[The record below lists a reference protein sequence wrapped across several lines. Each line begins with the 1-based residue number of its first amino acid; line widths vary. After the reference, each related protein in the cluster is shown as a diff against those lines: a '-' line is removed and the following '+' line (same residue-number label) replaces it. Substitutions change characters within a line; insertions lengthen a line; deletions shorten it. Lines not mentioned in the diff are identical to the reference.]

1 MNINTELTGARVYIR
16 DYRPAD
22 LDFAAGMW
30 LDEENGRYLS
40 DPARDYV
47 DEAFQRALD
56 TLQDSETGCYLTVC
70 LNGTGERVGTCC
82 LFPDERREEYDIGY
96 CIHKSRWGQ
105 GLAAEAV
112 GLLVDWVRAQGGRRV
127 TAEVADANLPSRALL
142 EKLGFSMGRPSEF
155 KRYHMDV
162 CYPSHIYQL
171 ILEPVK
177 VALGER
183 TAETAA
189 CSFARMDN
197 DAIRKTLPMKAKTA
211 EEAAADFQASQL
223 PGASSFGRTILAD
236 GRHVGDVWCYGIDP
250 GGTPSAMVSYCVF
263 EQDLWNQGVAS
274 QALGLFLR
282 DAGPN
287 FGLRTVG
294 AFTFADNLP
303 SLRVLEKNGFHL
315 AEEFTD
321 DGVLSRYYQLDLRQ
335 EGTRHD

>member
-1 MNINTELTGARVYIR
+1 MKINTELTGARVYIR

-30 LDEENGRYLS
+30 LDGENGRYLS

-82 LFPDERREEYDIGY
+82 LFPDECREGYDIGY
-96 CIHKSRWGQ
+96 CVHKSRWGQ

-155 KRYHMDV
+155 KKYHMDV
-162 CYPSHIYQL
+162 RYPSHIYQL
-171 ILEPVK
+171 TLEPLNIT
-177 VALGER
+177 LGER
-183 TAETAA
+183 TAESAA
-189 CSFARMDN
+189 RSFERMN
-197 DAIRKTLPMKAKTA
+197 TPAIRATLPLKARTA
-211 EEAAADFQASQL
+211 EEAAEEFRASQL

-236 GRHVGDVWCYGIDP
+236 GRHVGDVWCYGIRPDSAP
-250 GGTPSAMVSYCVF
+250 AAMVSYCVF
-263 EQDLWNQGVAS
+263 EPSLRGRGAAS
-274 QALGLFLR
+274 QALGRFLPEV
-282 DAGPN
+282 AGKY
-287 FGLRTVG
+287 GLKTVG

-303 SLRVLEKNGFHL
+303 SLRVLEKNGFRL
-315 AEEFTD
+315 AEEFTE
-321 DGVLSRYYQLDLRQ
+321 DGAASRYYQLDLNQ
-335 EGTRHD
+335 EKA

>member
-1 MNINTELTGARVYIR
+1 MKINTELTGARVYIR

-30 LDEENGRYLS
+30 LDGENGRYLS

-82 LFPDERREEYDIGY
+82 LFPDECREGYDIGY
-96 CIHKSRWGQ
+96 CVHKSRWGQ

-155 KRYHMDV
+155 KKYHMDV
-162 CYPSHIYQL
+162 RYPSHIYQL
-171 ILEPVK
+171 TLEPLNIT
-177 VALGER
+177 LGER
-183 TAETAA
+183 TAESAA
-189 CSFARMDN
+189 RSFARMN
-197 DAIRKTLPMKAKTA
+197 TPAIRATLPLKARTA
-211 EEAAADFQASQL
+211 EEAAEEFRASQL

-236 GRHVGDVWCYGIDP
+236 GRHVGDVWCYGIRPDSAP
-250 GGTPSAMVSYCVF
+250 AAMVSYCVF
-263 EQDLWNQGVAS
+263 EPSLRGRGAAS
-274 QALGLFLR
+274 QALGRFLPEV
-282 DAGPN
+282 AGKY
-287 FGLRTVG
+287 GLKTVG

-303 SLRVLEKNGFHL
+303 SLRVLEKNGFRL
-315 AEEFTD
+315 AEEFVE
-321 DGVLSRYYQLDLRQ
+321 DGAASRYYQLDF
-335 EGTRHD
+335 E

>member
-1 MNINTELTGARVYIR
+1 MKINTELTGARVYIR

-30 LDEENGRYLS
+30 LDRENGRYLS

-96 CIHKSRWGQ
+96 CIHKSHWGQ

-155 KRYHMDV
+155 KKYHMDV
-162 CYPSHIYQL
+162 RYPSHIYQL
-171 ILEPVK
+171 TLEPLNIT
-177 VALGER
+177 LGER
-183 TAETAA
+183 TAESAA
-189 CSFARMDN
+189 RSFARMN
-197 DAIRKTLPMKAKTA
+197 TPAIRATLPLKARTA
-211 EEAAADFQASQL
+211 EEAAEEFRASQL

-236 GRHVGDVWCYGIDP
+236 GRHVGDVWCYGIRPDSAP
-250 GGTPSAMVSYCVF
+250 AAMVSYCVF
-263 EQDLWNQGVAS
+263 EPSLRGRGAAS
-274 QALGLFLR
+274 QALGRFLPEV
-282 DAGPN
+282 AGKY
-287 FGLRTVG
+287 GLKTVG

-303 SLRVLEKNGFHL
+303 SLRVLEKNGFRL
-315 AEEFTD
+315 AEEFVE
-321 DGVLSRYYQLDLRQ
+321 DGAASRDYQLDF
-335 EGTRHD
+335 E